1 MNKHF
6 FGQIRLAAI
15 VVLSLLL
22 IATILVV
29 LGQEAF
35 ACAFLATIVFYSLTI
50 LVFRTILG
58 VNRSSGSDDNHL
70 PFTFNPLYRGLY
82 SIVDPRL
89 SRSAQEEIERSQGE
103 LKPFVFK
110 EMVRTDGGDENV

>member
-6 FGQIRLAAI
+6 FGQFRRAAI

-29 LGQEAF
+29 LGQAAF
-35 ACAFLATIVFYSLTI
+35 ACAFLVAILLYSLIVF
-50 LVFRTILG
+50 VFRTILEI
-58 VNRSSGSDDNHL
+58 NRSSGSDDNHL
-70 PFTFNPLYRGLY
+70 PFTFNPIYRALY
-82 SIVDPRL
+82 SMVDPRTSL
-89 SRSAQEEIERSQGE
+89 SMQVEIERNQGE

-110 EMVRTDGGDENV
+110 EMASTDD